1 MLVIVGLLL
10 FKKKIKIKTYKFKI
24 FVFKNI
30 KFLSRNQRT
39 NNKINQT
46 LNIPC

>member
-1 MLVIVGLLL
+1 MNGCKRLNHNDE
-10 FKKKIKIKTYKFKI
+10 YEMKFKI
-24 FVFKNI
+24 FVFKNL

-46 LNIPC
+46 LNIPR

>member
-1 MLVIVGLLL
+1 MNGCKRLNHNDEYEI
-10 FKKKIKIKTYKFKI
+10 IRNIKFKI
-24 FVFKNI
+24 FVFKNL

-46 LNIPC
+46 LNIPR